1 MSIDMPGVAVSAL
14 LVCACAGAAKPNIPQ
29 VIAKA
34 ATTAA
39 AVRVVFIK
47 QAENTTNLKDS
58 CQNSL
63 ISFSSYHIA

>member
-1 MSIDMPGVAVSAL
+1 
-14 LVCACAGAAKPNIPQ
+14 LVCACAGAATPNIPQ

-39 AVRVVFIK
+39 DERVVFIK